1 MWGCLSKVAIPPPKA
16 VKIGPKT
23 GDCVF
28 IEYAHNSSAY
38 RFLVHRSTVN
48 DIHNNTI
55 MESRNAQFFEDVFP
69 CESISLE
76 NPVKRTRDTSVP
88 ESSNHQD
95 DEEVEELRRS
105 KQARTEKSF
114 GLDFMSY
121 LMERDPHTYME
132 AMSSPDA
139 SLWKE
144 AIKNEID
151 SILQNH
157 TWELV
162 DLPQGSKALGCK
174 WIFKKKMKADGTIDK
189 YKARLVIKGYR

>member
-1 MWGCLSKVAIPPPKA
+1 MIPLPKA

-23 GDCVF
+23 VDCVF
-28 IEYAHNSSAY
+28 IGYAQNSSAY
-38 RFLVHRSTVN
+38 RFLVHRSTMN

-55 MESRNAQFFEDVFP
+55 TESRNAHFFEDMFP
-69 CESISLE
+69 CKTISLE

-105 KQARTEKSF
+105 KRPRTEKSF
-114 GLDFMSY
+114 GPDFMSY
-121 LMERDPHTYME
+121 LMEGYPHTYRE
-132 AMSSPDA
+132 AVSSPDA

-144 AIKNEID
+144 AINNEID

-162 DLPQGSKALGCK
+162 DVPQGSKALGCK
-174 WIFKKKMKADGTIDK
+174 
-189 YKARLVIKGYR
+189 